1 MSVILARPGSRKDR
15 MRATSRQESW
25 ARKAAWDL
33 AKNILQAQK
42 NKDETA
48 LYSPVEVKAP
58 VLFQKSL
65 DERMVVVDS
74 GASMHMLRKRD
85 VSPVD
90 MDTLRRFR
98 TPSTVVTANGE
109 VQTKRGSTSICSR
122 SWPLR
127 DSAISI
133 GAKR

>member
-1 MSVILARPGSRKDR
+1 
-15 MRATSRQESW
+15 MRGTSRQESW

-33 AKNILQAQK
+33 AKHSLQAQK

-65 DERMVVVDS
+65 DERVFVVDS

-85 VSPVD
+85 LKPVE

-98 TPSTVVTANGE
+98 TTLHGSSN
-109 VQTKRGSTSICSR
+109 KRGSTSICSR
-122 SWPLR
+122 SWPFR

-133 GAKR
+133 GKKAN